1 MNKKK
6 YWVCTV
12 FAWLFCVGIPIA
24 ATLSFF
30 PLWVDKGSAATVS
43 GTAVIFILLSVIPIV
58 KYSKQI
64 FKSIY
69 SSVLIWIIL
78 LGLFIV
84 LENIIS
90 QMIIVCEV
98 AVVSNIIATILFV
111 LAKKYKPLEVIPN
124 G

>member
-30 PLWVDKGSAATVS
+30 PLWVDRGSSATIS
-43 GTAVIFILLSVIPIV
+43 GMAVVLILFSVIPIV

-98 AVVSNIIATILFV
+98 ALGSNIIATILFV